1 MLLLGGRT
9 LAPRCYAAPLMAS
22 ILTTVRDLERLRQIA
37 GVLAVHGFGEV
48 VERTGLSTLIP
59 GRKRGDGARMP
70 AGIRLRKVLEDLGP
84 SFVKLGQIMS
94 TRPDLIPEDI
104 LVELKKLQDAVPPEP
119 FEAIREQVERE
130 LSCPLAEVYES
141 FDEAPLASAS
151 IAQVHGARLRDGEEC
166 PEVVVKVQRP
176 NVQTLM
182 ARDVDLLY
190 WLAKAIV
197 RSMPES
203 HLYRPISLVEE
214 FDRSVAAELDFSL
227 EADNHERFTENFRRN
242 PHAKFPKVY
251 RSASAK
257 RVLTLEYLEGRKVYA
272 ALRAGVSGEL
282 MAKRAIEIIIQQIFE
297 DGFFH
302 ADPHPG
308 NIIILGTNEEPVI
321 GMIDVGMVG
330 RLSPKMRDRTI
341 DLMVAAVREDYSGI
355 ADALYAIGRPIHK
368 INREAY
374 EAEVATLAQ
383 RYLGKRLKEIELGSL
398 LRDLVMGSRKF
409 GVEIPSEFL
418 MLGKSLMTVE
428 GVGKEI
434 YPELDLLEEVRPY
447 FIDLFQQRYSPER
460 VTQDALRGLRRLGA
474 ATTEMPLQLEEI
486 LDDLRK
492 GSFSVRTQQ
501 TQLESAADRLGR
513 RAFSGL
519 VVGSLTIA
527 GAILLSQ
534 ESYWLGGLALA
545 LSALYALAHSARI
558 WLLGKPEP

>member
-1 MLLLGGRT
+1 MPSLLN
-9 LAPRCYAAPLMAS
+9 
-22 ILTTVRDLERLRQIA
+22 TVRDLERLRQIA

-59 GRKRGDGARMP
+59 GRKRRDAGRTP

-104 LVELKKLQDAVPPEP
+104 VVELKKLQDDVPPEP
-119 FEAIREQVERE
+119 FAAIREQVERE
-130 LSCPLAEVYES
+130 LGCTLPEIYES
-141 FDEAPLASAS
+141 FEATPLASAS
-151 IAQVHGARLRDGEEC
+151 IAQVHRARLREGEEAI
-166 PEVVVKVQRP
+166 EVVVKVQRP
-176 NVQTLM
+176 QVQSLM
-182 ARDVDLLY
+182 ARDLDLLY

-203 HLYRPISLVEE
+203 HLYRPVSLVEE
-214 FDRSVAAELDFSL
+214 FDRSVAAELDFAL
-227 EADNHERFTENFRRN
+227 EADNHERFAANFESN
-242 PHAKFPKVY
+242 PHARFPKVH
-251 RSASAK
+251 RGASAK

-272 ALRAGVSGEL
+272 ALRAGVSAEL
-282 MAKRAIEIIIQQIFE
+282 IAKRSVEIIIQQIFE

-308 NIIILGTNEEPVI
+308 NIIIMGANDDPII
-321 GMIDVGMVG
+321 GMVDVGMVG
-330 RLSPKMRDRTI
+330 RLTPKMRDRTI
-341 DLMVAAVREDYSGI
+341 DLMLAAVREDYAGI

-368 INREAY
+368 IDRELY
-374 EAEVATLAQ
+374 DAEVATLAQ
-383 RYLGKRLKEIELGSL
+383 RYLGKRLKEIEIGPL
-398 LRDLVMGSRKF
+398 LRDLIMSSRKF
-409 GVEIPSEFL
+409 GIEIPSEFL

-434 YPELDLLEEVRPY
+434 YPDLDLLEEVRPY
-447 FIDLFQQRYSPER
+447 FIHLFQQRYSPER
-460 VTQDALRGLRRLGA
+460 ITQDALRGLRRLGGA
-474 ATTEMPLQLEEI
+474 ASEMPLQLEEI

-492 GSFSVRTQQ
+492 GAFSIRTQQ

-519 VVGSLTIA
+519 VVGASIIA
-527 GAILLSQ
+527 AAILLSQ
-534 ESYWLGGLALA
+534 ESYWLGGLAA
-545 LSALYALAHSARI
+545 GAGALYTVGHTARM

>member
-1 MLLLGGRT
+1 MVSL
-9 LAPRCYAAPLMAS
+9 
-22 ILTTVRDLERLRQIA
+22 LTTVRDLERLRQIA

-48 VERTGLSTLIP
+48 VDRTGLSTLIP
-59 GRKRGDGARMP
+59 GRKRGDGGRMP

-84 SFVKLGQIMS
+84 SFVKLGQLMS

-104 LVELKKLQDAVPPEP
+104 LVELKKLQDDVPPDP
-119 FEAIREQVERE
+119 FDVIRQQVERE
-130 LSCPLAEVYES
+130 LGASLSEVFQS
-141 FDEAPLASAS
+141 FEEAPLASAS
-151 IAQVHGARLRDGEEC
+151 VAQVHRARLRNGEDVA
-166 PEVVVKVQRP
+166 EVVVKVQRP
-176 NVQTLM
+176 EVQTVM

-203 HLYRPISLVEE
+203 HLYRPVSLVEE
-214 FDRSVAAELDFSL
+214 FDRSVSAELDFSL
-227 EADNHERFTENFRRN
+227 EADNHERFTENFRNN

-251 RSASAK
+251 REASAK
-257 RVLTLEYLEGRKVYA
+257 RVLTLEYLEGRKVDA
-272 ALRAGVSGEL
+272 AVCAGASGEII
-282 MAKRAIEIIIQQIFE
+282 AKRSVEIIIQQIFE

-308 NIIILGTNEEPVI
+308 NIIILGADEDPII

-330 RLSPKMRDRTI
+330 RLAPKMRDRTI
-341 DLMVAAVREDYSGI
+341 DLMLAAVREDYGGI
-355 ADALYAIGRPIHK
+355 ADALFAIGRPQHK
-368 INREAY
+368 INRDAY
-374 EAEVATLAQ
+374 DAEVATLAQ
-383 RYLGKRLKEIELGSL
+383 RYLGKRLKDIELGPL
-398 LRDLVMGSRKF
+398 LRDLIMGSRKF
-409 GVEIPSEFL
+409 GVEIPAEFL

-447 FIDLFQQRYSPER
+447 FMKLFQQRYSPER
-460 VTQDALRGLRRLGA
+460 MTQDALRGLRRLSV
-474 ATTEMPLQLEEI
+474 ATSEVPMQLEEI
-486 LDDLRK
+486 LEDLRS
-492 GSFSVRTQQ
+492 GAFTVRTQQ

-519 VVGSLTIA
+519 VVGSLIIA

-534 ESYWLGGLALA
+534 GSYWLGGLAA
-545 LSALYALAHSARI
+545 GAGALYATLHTARV

>member
-1 MLLLGGRT
+1 
-9 LAPRCYAAPLMAS
+9 MAS

-104 LVELKKLQDAVPPEP
+104 LVELKKLQDEVPAEP
-119 FEAIREQVERE
+119 FDAIRAEVERE
-130 LSCPLAEVYES
+130 LGCELAEIYES
-141 FDEAPLASAS
+141 FDETPLASAS
-151 IAQVHGARLRDGEEC
+151 IAQVHRARLRDGDHA
-166 PEVVVKVQRP
+166 PDVVVKVQRP
-176 NVQTLM
+176 HVQAVM

-203 HLYRPISLVEE
+203 QLYRPISLVEE
-214 FDRSVAAELDFSL
+214 FDRSVSAELDFSL
-227 EADNHERFTENFRRN
+227 EADNHERFTQNFEHN

-257 RVLTLEYLEGRKVYA
+257 RVLTLEYLEGRKLYDA
-272 ALRAGVSGEL
+272 QRAGVSGEL
-282 MAKRAIEIIIQQIFE
+282 IAKRSVEIIIQQIFE

-308 NIIILGTNEEPVI
+308 NIIILGTDDEPII

-341 DLMVAAVREDYSGI
+341 DLMLAAVREDYGGI
-355 ADALYAIGRPIHK
+355 ADALYAIGRPVRK
-368 INREAY
+368 IDRDAY
-374 EAEVATLAQ
+374 DAEVATLAQ

-398 LRDLVMGSRKF
+398 IRDLVMASRKF
-409 GVEIPSEFL
+409 GVEIPAEFL

-447 FIDLFQQRYSPER
+447 FMTLFQQRFSPER
-460 VTQDALRGLRRLGA
+460 MTQDALRGLRRLGA
-474 ATTEMPLQLEEI
+474 ATSEMPLQLEEI
-486 LDDLRK
+486 LEDLRN
-492 GSFSVRTQQ
+492 GAFTIRTQQ
-501 TQLESAADRLGR
+501 TQLESAGDRLGR

-519 VVGSLTIA
+519 VVGSLIIA

-534 ESYWLGGLALA
+534 ESYWLGGLAVA
-545 LSALYALAHSARI
+545 AGAVYALGHSVRV
-558 WLLGKPEP
+558 WLLGRPEP

>member
-1 MLLLGGRT
+1 
-9 LAPRCYAAPLMAS
+9 MAS

-48 VERTGLSTLIP
+48 VDRTGLSTLIP
-59 GRKRGDGARMP
+59 GRKREEGARMP

-104 LVELKKLQDAVPPEP
+104 LVELKKLQDDVPAVP
-119 FEAIREQVERE
+119 FDAIREQVERE
-130 LSCPLAEVYES
+130 LGRELCEVYES

-151 IAQVHGARLRDGEEC
+151 IAQVHRARLRNGDEA

-176 NVQTLM
+176 QVQALM
-182 ARDVDLLY
+182 ARDIDLLY

-203 HLYRPISLVEE
+203 HLYRPVSLVEE

-227 EADNHERFTENFRRN
+227 EADNHERFTENFATN

-251 RSASAK
+251 RRASAK

-272 ALRAGVSGEL
+272 AQRAGVSGEL
-282 MAKRAIEIIIQQIFE
+282 MAKRSVEIIVQQIFE

-308 NIIILGTNEEPVI
+308 NIIIIGTDENPII

-341 DLMVAAVREDYSGI
+341 DLMLAAVREDYSGI
-355 ADALYAIGRPIHK
+355 ADALYAIGRPSHK
-368 INREAY
+368 IDRDAY
-374 EAEVATLAQ
+374 DAEVATLAQ
-383 RYLGKRLKEIELGSL
+383 RYLGKRLKEIELGPL
-398 LRDLVMGSRKF
+398 IRDLVMGSRKF

-418 MLGKSLMTVE
+418 MLGKSIMTVE

-447 FIDLFQQRYSPER
+447 FMDLFQKRYSPER
-460 VTQDALRGLRRLGA
+460 MTHDALKGIRRLGL
-474 ATTEMPLQLEEI
+474 ATSEMPLQVEEI
-486 LDDLRK
+486 LEDLRK
-492 GSFSVRTQQ
+492 GAFSVRIQQ

-519 VVGSLTIA
+519 VVGSLIIA

-534 ESYWLGGLALA
+534 ESYWLGGLTAA
-545 LSALYALAHSARI
+545 SGGLYALAHSARV

>member
-1 MLLLGGRT
+1 
-9 LAPRCYAAPLMAS
+9 
-22 ILTTVRDLERLRQIA
+22 
-37 GVLAVHGFGEV
+37 
-48 VERTGLSTLIP
+48 
-59 GRKRGDGARMP
+59 
-70 AGIRLRKVLEDLGP
+70 VLEDLGP

-104 LVELKKLQDAVPPEP
+104 LVELRKLQDEVPAEP
-119 FEAIREQVERE
+119 FDVIRSQVERE
-130 LSCPLAEVYES
+130 LGCELSEAYES
-141 FDEAPLASAS
+141 FEETPLASAS
-151 IAQVHGARLRDGEEC
+151 IAQVHRARLRDGDHA

-176 NVQTLM
+176 QVQALM

-214 FDRSVAAELDFSL
+214 FDRSVSAELDFSL
-227 EADNHERFTENFRRN
+227 EADNHERFTQNFQRN
-242 PHAKFPKVY
+242 PNAKFPKVY

-272 ALRAGVSGEL
+272 AQRAGVSGEL
-282 MAKRAIEIIIQQIFE
+282 IAKRSVEIIIQQIFE

-308 NIIILGTNEEPVI
+308 NIIILGTDDDPVI

-341 DLMVAAVREDYSGI
+341 DLMLAAVREDYGGI
-355 ADALYAIGRPIHK
+355 ADALYAIGRPVRK
-368 INREAY
+368 IDREAY
-374 EAEVATLAQ
+374 DAEVAALAQ

-398 LRDLVMGSRKF
+398 IRDLVMASRKF
-409 GVEIPSEFL
+409 GVEIPTEFL

-447 FIDLFQQRYSPER
+447 FMALFQQRFSPER
-460 VTQDALRGLRRLGA
+460 MTQDALRGLRRLGA
-474 ATTEMPLQLEEI
+474 ATSEMPLQLEEI
-486 LDDLRK
+486 LEDLRK
-492 GSFSVRTQQ
+492 GAFTVRTQQ

-519 VVGSLTIA
+519 VVGSLIIA
-527 GAILLSQ
+527 AAILLSQ
-534 ESYWLGGLALA
+534 ESYWLGGLAA
-545 LSALYALAHSARI
+545 AAGALYALGHSARV

>member
-1 MLLLGGRT
+1 
-9 LAPRCYAAPLMAS
+9 MAS

-104 LVELKKLQDAVPPEP
+104 LVELKKLQDEVPAEP
-119 FEAIREQVERE
+119 FDAIRAEVERE
-130 LSCPLAEVYES
+130 LGCELAEIYES
-141 FDEAPLASAS
+141 FDETPLASAS
-151 IAQVHGARLRDGEEC
+151 IAQVHRARLRDGDHA
-166 PEVVVKVQRP
+166 PDVVVKVQRP
-176 NVQTLM
+176 HVQAVM

-203 HLYRPISLVEE
+203 QLYRPISLVEE
-214 FDRSVAAELDFSL
+214 FDRSVSAELDFSL
-227 EADNHERFTENFRRN
+227 EADNHERFTQNFEHN

-257 RVLTLEYLEGRKVYA
+257 RVLTLEYLEGRKLYDA
-272 ALRAGVSGEL
+272 QRAGVSGEL
-282 MAKRAIEIIIQQIFE
+282 IAKRSVEIIIQQIFE

-308 NIIILGTNEEPVI
+308 NIIILGTDDEPII

-341 DLMVAAVREDYSGI
+341 DLMLAAVREDYGGI
-355 ADALYAIGRPIHK
+355 ADALYAIGRPVRK
-368 INREAY
+368 IDRGAY
-374 EAEVATLAQ
+374 DAEVATLAQ

-398 LRDLVMGSRKF
+398 IRDLVMASRKF
-409 GVEIPSEFL
+409 GVEIPAEFL

-447 FIDLFQQRYSPER
+447 FMTLFQQRFSPER
-460 VTQDALRGLRRLGA
+460 MTQDALRGLRRLGA
-474 ATTEMPLQLEEI
+474 ATSEMPLQLEEI
-486 LDDLRK
+486 LEDLRN
-492 GSFSVRTQQ
+492 GAFTIRTQQ
-501 TQLESAADRLGR
+501 TQLESAGDRLGR

-519 VVGSLTIA
+519 VVGSLIIA

-534 ESYWLGGLALA
+534 ESYWLGGLAVA
-545 LSALYALAHSARI
+545 AGTVYALGHSVRV
-558 WLLGKPEP
+558 WLLGRPEP

>member
-1 MLLLGGRT
+1 M
-9 LAPRCYAAPLMAS
+9 PS
-22 ILTTVRDLERLRQIA
+22 ILNTVRDLERLRQIA

-59 GRKRGDGARMP
+59 GRKRDDAGRRP

-104 LVELKKLQDAVPPEP
+104 LVELKKLQDEVAPEP
-119 FEAIREQVERE
+119 FEAIRTQVERE
-130 LSCPLAEVYES
+130 LGCELAEVYES
-141 FDEAPLASAS
+141 FDEVPLASAS
-151 IAQVHGARLRDGEEC
+151 IAQVHRARLRDGAEA
-166 PEVVVKVQRP
+166 PDVVVKVQRP
-176 NVQTLM
+176 KVQALM
-182 ARDVDLLY
+182 ARDIDLLY

-203 HLYRPISLVEE
+203 HLYRPVSLVEE

-227 EADNHERFTENFRRN
+227 EADNHERFTDNFQHN

-251 RSASAK
+251 RRASAK

-272 ALRAGVSGEL
+272 AQRAGVSGEL
-282 MAKRAIEIIIQQIFE
+282 MAKRSVEIIVQQIFE

-308 NIIILGTNEEPVI
+308 NIIILGADDDPVI
-321 GMIDVGMVG
+321 GMVDVGMVG

-341 DLMVAAVREDYSGI
+341 ELMLAAVREDYSGI
-355 ADALYAIGRPIHK
+355 ADALYTIGRPAHK
-368 INREAY
+368 INRDAY
-374 EAEVATLAQ
+374 DAEVATLAQ
-383 RYLGKRLKEIELGSL
+383 RDLGKRLKEIEIGPLI
-398 LRDLVMGSRKF
+398 RDLVMGSRKF
-409 GVEIPSEFL
+409 GVEIPTEFL
-418 MLGKSLMTVE
+418 MLGKSIMTVE

-434 YPELDLLEEVRPY
+434 YPELDLLDEVRPY
-447 FIDLFQQRYSPER
+447 FMALFQQRYSPER
-460 VTQDALRGLRRLGA
+460 MTQDALRGLRRLGA
-474 ATTEMPLQLEEI
+474 ATTEMPLQVEEI
-486 LDDLRK
+486 LEDLRK
-492 GSFSVRTQQ
+492 GAFTVRTQQ

-519 VVGSLTIA
+519 VVGSLIIA

-534 ESYWLGGLALA
+534 ESYWLGGLAA
-545 LSALYALAHSARI
+545 ASGALYALGHSARV
-558 WLLGKPEP
+558 WLLGRPEP